1 MKAPSMNRHA
11 LKGLAGRGRMVL
23 LAILSG
29 VVAIGP
35 AAAQDITT
43 AQLEDE
49 LLHDKTAPVAGNP
62 LGSVTI
68 VEFFDYRCPY
78 CRVMQQRLQALLAQ
92 DKSVRV
98 VLKDWPIFGGI
109 SVYAAEVAIAS
120 GWQGK
125 YLPVHDALFTLPRQ
139 MDQAAIR
146 HAAEQAG
153 VDMAQLDRD
162 LAQREGEIRQAL
174 GKTDSEARMLE
185 FQGTPAFVI
194 GHHLIPGAVSLDDL
208 AKLVTEAKAGR

>member
-1 MKAPSMNRHA
+1 
-11 LKGLAGRGRMVL
+11 MVL
-23 LAILSG
+23 LAILLG
-29 VVAIGP
+29 IVAIGP
-35 AAAQDITT
+35 AVARDIAT
-43 AQLEDE
+43 AQLEDD
-49 LLHDKTAPVAGNP
+49 LLQDKTSPVAGNP

-98 VLKDWPIFGGI
+98 VLKDWPIFGGV

-125 YLPVHDALFTLPRQ
+125 YLPIHDALFTLPRQ

-146 HAAEQAG
+146 RAAEQAG

-162 LAQREGEIRQAL
+162 LAQREGEIRQVL